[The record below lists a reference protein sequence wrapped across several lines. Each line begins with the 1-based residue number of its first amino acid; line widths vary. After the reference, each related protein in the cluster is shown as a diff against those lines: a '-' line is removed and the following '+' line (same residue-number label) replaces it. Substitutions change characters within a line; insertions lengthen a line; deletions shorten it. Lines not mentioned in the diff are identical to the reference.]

1 MNLSSFETG
10 DYTLAI
16 SLSDIEDDQ
25 KSSFGMPL
33 GETVTGSLDYAADV
47 NHFTFQ
53 AESGLTY
60 QIYTK
65 LGTLFSSKL
74 TLYDSQ
80 NRKMASNDNYG
91 DNGASRII
99 WKAPA
104 SGEYRLEV
112 SGFWADGDGGSFEL
126 TVDLSDLADGYR
138 NFSSDAAEMPVG
150 SPVKGT
156 LNYPVDTENF
166 SFQADEGR
174 IYLIDV
180 ALGTLRDSKLHISG
194 GSPIYNDDYTP
205 DSRESRITW
214 KAPRSREY
222 FVWVNNGDLAPIHRR
237 DSFGGGLKG

>member
-174 IYLIDV
+174 IFLIDV
-180 ALGTLRDSKLHISG
+180 ALGTLCDSKLPFQEGRRFTTTTTLLILGSRASPGKRHAQGNISSG
-194 GSPIYNDDYTP
+194 
-205 DSRESRITW
+205 
-214 KAPRSREY
+214 
-222 FVWVNNGDLAPIHRR
+222 
-237 DSFGGGLKG
+237 

>member
-1 MNLSSFETG
+1 
-10 DYTLAI
+10 
-16 SLSDIEDDQ
+16 
-25 KSSFGMPL
+25 
-33 GETVTGSLDYAADV
+33 
-47 NHFTFQ
+47 
-53 AESGLTY
+53 
-60 QIYTK
+60 
-65 LGTLFSSKL
+65 
-74 TLYDSQ
+74 
-80 NRKMASNDNYG
+80 MASNDNYG

-138 NFSSDAAEMPVG
+138 NFSSDAAEIPVG
-150 SPVKGT
+150 SPVYGT
-156 LNYPVDTENF
+156 LNYPGDTDNF

-174 IYLIDV
+174 IFLIGV
-180 ALGTLRDSKLHISG
+180 ALGTFCDSKLHISG

-237 DSFGGGLKG
+237 DSCGSGLKR